1 MIKINLKRR
10 SIYYH
15 RFLFLSFGLNRCLWF
30 SISQRITANVQLA
43 PIQKSAKLNNQTK
56 LALGMLIKCFPRES
70 ELRGGGVIP
79 GHKTRWK
86 STRAIVA
93 RIQCALH
100 PKVWGSAERKN
111 QKKKSAIIFF
121 DATLPKT
128 KSSSSSFAAD
138 FAKDGGGWRAGELR
152 ETMKFTLWS
161 GNERSERK
169 FPPTEAIS
177 EERGKV

>member
-10 SIYYH
+10 STYNH
-15 RFLFLSFGLNRCLWF
+15 QFLFLKFWPKSMPL
-30 SISQRITANVQLA
+30 ISQRITANVQLA
-43 PIQKSAKLNNQTK
+43 PIQKSAKFNNQTK

-70 ELRGGGVIP
+70 ELRGSGVIP

-86 STRAIVA
+86 STRLLA
-93 RIQCALH
+93 RLRCALH